1 MSKGII
7 LAGGNGTRLYPVTK
21 AVCKH
26 LLPVYD
32 KPMIYY
38 PLSVYMLAGIREVL
52 VIVKPFDKPLF
63 ERLLGD
69 GSQWGIQISYE
80 IQEKPNGIAE
90 AFLIGEEFIGKD
102 PCALILGDNILY
114 KDALQASLKTAVRH
128 REGSTIFAYQV
139 QDPERYGVVD
149 FDENDMPVK
158 LTEKPRQRT
167 SNWAVIGLY
176 FYDNRVVEFAKKLRP
191 SARGELEIT
200 DLNNM
205 YLADRTLRVEK
216 LGRGAAWLDM
226 GTFDSMLDASQ
237 FVQVIEKRQGSKIAD
252 LDEIARNLKYIK

>member
-1 MSKGII
+1 MTKGII

-32 KPMIYY
+32 KPMIFY
-38 PLSVYMLAGIREVL
+38 PLSIYMLAGIRDIL
-52 VIVKPFDKPLF
+52 MIVNPHDQTQF

-69 GSQWGIQISYE
+69 GSQWGLKIQYAT
-80 IQEKPNGIAE
+80 QAKPNGIAE
-90 AFLIGEEFIGKD
+90 AFLIGEKFIGKD
-102 PCALILGDNILY
+102 PCALVLGDNILY
-114 KDALQASLKTAVRH
+114 KDGLQENLKAAVQN
-128 REGSTIFAYQV
+128 REGATLFAYQV
-139 QDPERYGVVD
+139 TDPERYGVVE
-149 FDENDMPVK
+149 FDEDHMATNIE
-158 LTEKPRQRT
+158 EKPAKPKT
-167 SNWAVIGLY
+167 NWAVIGLY
-176 FYDNRVVEFAKKLRP
+176 FYDNRVVEFAKQLKP

-200 DLNNM
+200 DLNKM
-205 YLADRTLRVEK
+205 YLKDHTLKVQK

-252 LDEIARNLKYIK
+252 LDEIARYLKYV